1 MENIN
6 VRETR
11 QHIGR
16 ILDAV
21 ATGKEF
27 IITRRNTPVAK
38 LSKIQKEDIKPLCFP
53 FRNNFRAKLP
63 KNVPGSSKLIRE
75 MRDGRG

>member
-1 MENIN
+1 MESIN

-21 ATGKEF
+21 ATSKEF

-38 LSKIQKEDIKPLCFP
+38 LSEIQ
-53 FRNNFRAKLP
+53 
-63 KNVPGSSKLIRE
+63 
-75 MRDGRG
+75 